1 MFVLGVGLKTGG
13 RQIDSVNDFDML
25 GYGGSCF
32 SHNLTPNMEMRF
44 STL

>member
-25 GYGGSCF
+25 GYGGSC
-32 SHNLTPNMEMRF
+32 SASVT
-44 STL
+44 T